1 MERPRTSKELLK
13 WTLEALRS
21 RGLRPRKRLSQSF
34 VVDMRL
40 IEEVLAK
47 VERGDIV
54 AEIGCGLGNLTMYL
68 LDKAGR
74 VVCVEIDERML
85 RALSSSLNK
94 AIVLAVNGDARDSIP
109 LCDTVVSNVPYHI
122 VSDII
127 VAISR
132 ENAVKKAVLTVQK
145 EVAERLA
152 AKPGGRSYG
161 RLTALVNALFDIEL
175 GGVYP
180 PSSFYPRP
188 KVYSQVV
195 VLRRKRAYD
204 ERICKLEQLTRI
216 LFNQRRR
223 VAYRVLQRGMGLS
236 EEELSAA
243 KGVVGDLRVYE
254 LDADRL
260 LKLVEVLWHKLPC

>member
-1 MERPRTSKELLK
+1 MERPRSSKELLR

-34 VVDMRL
+34 VVDKRL
-40 IEEVLAK
+40 VEEVMANIGP
-47 VERGDIV
+47 GDIV

-68 LDKAGR
+68 IDKARR
-74 VVCVEIDERML
+74 VACVEIDEGLL
-85 RALSSSLNK
+85 RALASSFSRADILP
-94 AIVLAVNGDARDSIP
+94 INGDARNAIP
-109 LCDTVVSNVPYHI
+109 LCDTVVSNAPYHV
-122 VSDII
+122 VSDIV

-132 ENAVKKAVLTVQK
+132 ENAVRKAVLTVQR

-152 AKPGGRSYG
+152 ARPGEQSYG
-161 RLTALVNALFDIEL
+161 RITALVNVLFDIEL

-180 PSSFYPRP
+180 PASFYPRP

-204 ERICKLEQLTRI
+204 ESICKLEQLTRL

-223 VAYRVLQRGMGLS
+223 IARRVLQRQMRLS
-236 EEELSAA
+236 EEELSAL
-243 KGVVGDLRVYE
+243 GEVVGDLRVYE
-254 LDADRL
+254 IGPEKL
-260 LKLVEVLWHKLPC
+260 LKLVEVLWHRLPC